1 MVYMDQRFHPD
12 APTAHVRVI
21 SCDECVM
28 RCTARCGECVVNF
41 VLQADHVEGTL
52 ELDQAEYRAVRLL
65 ATAGM
70 IPALQY
76 RLAG

>member
-1 MVYMDQRFHPD
+1 MVPMDQRSHPD
-12 APTAHVRVI
+12 HVSPSVRVI
-21 SCDECVM
+21 SCDDCVM
-28 RCTARCGECVVNF
+28 RCTTRCDDCVVNV
-41 VLQADHVEGTL
+41 VLQAGRAEGTL

-70 IPALQY
+70 IPDLQY